1 METLLFMTILAM
13 LVIAIISFIV
23 LRKRWKF
30 SLKLFLVGLIGFALP
45 VMMIEGPI
53 NAVALSGLAH
63 SSKWLPILY
72 GGFMAG
78 LVEETTR
85 YLVFKI
91 LEKKRSLMTSDIVA
105 YGFGHGLSEF
115 ILIGVMGLL
124 TNIIVLQA
132 IHSGQASQL
141 PSLLVG
147 QVKQLT
153 GFAVVMSLFER
164 LVALLLQVLLTAW
177 DFLAVTK
184 HRLSFYFWAIILHA
198 AIDFLAGAYQLG
210 IVSNL
215 LLIELILAIY
225 VLGIGL
231 LTRRIWRKE
240 ETHGLI

>member
-1 METLLFMTILAM
+1 METFLFMAILTM
-13 LVIAIISFIV
+13 LVIAVISFIV
-23 LRKRWKF
+23 LKKRWQF
-30 SLKLFLVGLIGFALP
+30 SIKLFLGGLIGFALP

-53 NAVALSGLAH
+53 NALVLSSFGH
-63 SSKWLPILY
+63 SSKWFTIIY
-72 GGFMAG
+72 GGLMAG

-85 YLVFKI
+85 YLVFKV
-91 LEKKRSLMTSDIVA
+91 LAKKRSLMTSDIVA

-115 ILIGVMGLL
+115 IFLGVMGLL

-132 IHSGQASQL
+132 IHSSQ
-141 PSLLVG
+141 VN
-147 QVKQLT
+147 QLT
-153 GFAVVMSLFER
+153 GFTVLMSLFER
-164 LVALLLQVLLTAW
+164 LVALVLQVLLTAW